1 MKIFTLAFML
11 ISMAPCIGQTWIGKV
26 TDLKDNKALAY
37 VNIGVVGKSL
47 GTVSDEYGRFKI
59 ELPELEAK
67 DSLRFSIC
75 GYRAVSYSVSDLN
88 SKFPNGKMEV
98 MLKEKIIQIPEV
110 TIRGEVK
117 EKILGNKSG
126 NRGMSGG
133 FTSNQLGC
141 EVGVRINIKKS
152 PTYIRNFNF
161 QIVKNVFDTLFFRV
175 NIYNLK
181 DGFPNQN
188 ILPYPIYYTTV
199 ARNGIISIDLTPYHI
214 IVEEDFF
221 ISLEWVKN
229 FSNKELKNGLFF
241 TVRFGGATTFY
252 RHASQDEWK
261 KLSPISLRFNT
272 LAKF

>member
-1 MKIFTLAFML
+1 ML
-11 ISMAPCIGQTWIGKV
+11 FRSMGQTWTGKV
-26 TDLKDNKALAY
+26 LDINDKKALAY

-47 GTVSDEYGRFKI
+47 GTVSDENGCFEI
-59 ELPELEAK
+59 DLPELEAK

-75 GYRAVSYSVSDLN
+75 GYQAVSYSVLDLKN
-88 SKFPNGKMEV
+88 KFPKGIMEIQ
-98 MLKEKIIQIPEV
+98 LKEKIIQIPEV
-110 TIRGEVK
+110 TIRGKVK
-117 EKILGNKSG
+117 EEILGNKSG
-126 NRGMSGG
+126 NKGISGG

-141 EVGVRINIKKS
+141 EVGVRINIEKS

-181 DGFPNQN
+181 DGFPYQN

-199 ARNGIISIDLTPYHI
+199 ASNGLISIDLTPYHI
-214 IVEEDFF
+214 VVEEDFF

-229 FSNKELKNGLFF
+229 FSKKELKNGLFF
-241 TVRFGGATTFY
+241 TMRVGGSTTFY

-261 KLSPISLRFNT
+261 KLSPVSLRFNT